1 MVEVIKMTDISVPK
15 SKPKYSTLE
24 NTIYLIKNIW
34 KWEKF
39 LFLLCILQIPATVII
54 PLLGIY
60 LPKALIDSVSNST
73 SAVQLLVNIGIPIL
87 GIIALNILLNAAS
100 SATYY
105 KAIFYRMKYL
115 QLLIDKVLDTDFEN
129 IDGPSGQEKI
139 MKAIMTI
146 NSNSSATEAI
156 IKISVELFSNIIGFI
171 LYAGIISAIHP
182 LIVVFIIASSIINY
196 FTGKH
201 VSNYEHKNK
210 DNLAPIE
217 RKLKYIRKNAGDFK
231 SAKDMRLY
239 NMCFWFKDMYG
250 IFLKE
255 RIYFQK
261 KNIYRKYFSNFVD
274 GVLLFLR
281 DGITYGFLIY
291 LVMYR
296 DMPIGDFVLYFG
308 AVTGFS
314 TWMSGI
320 VENINSLNSIS
331 LDVCD
336 LREHLEMKD
345 KMNREIGVELPT
357 SCELPCDIELR
368 NLYYKYPG
376 AKDYTIKNINLHI
389 KKGEKLALVGVNGA
403 GKTTLV
409 KLICG
414 LYTPT
419 KGEILING
427 KKSSL
432 YNRDDYYT
440 LFSVVF
446 QDIHLLPISI
456 EKNIALQL
464 EENIDDEKMNRVLNM
479 SGFMKKIKT
488 LPKGKK
494 TLLVK
499 SVYEE
504 AIELSGGE
512 VQKLM
517 LARALY
523 KDAPII
529 ILDEPT
535 AALDP
540 IAENEIYQKYNELT
554 KDRTSIF
561 ISHRLSSTKFC
572 DRIVFMEDGGI
583 LEEGDHYSL
592 MNKNGKYKEMYD
604 IQSYYYKDN
613 IGGEEYA

>member
-1 MVEVIKMTDISVPK
+1 MTDTSVPK

-34 KWEKF
+34 KWNKL
-39 LFLLCILQIPATVII
+39 LFLLCILQIPSTVII

-60 LPKALIDSVSNST
+60 LPKVLIDSVSYNV
-73 SAVQLLVNIGIPIL
+73 SALQLLVNIGIPIL

-115 QLLIDKVLDTDFEN
+115 QLLTDKVLDTDFEN
-129 IDGPSGQEKI
+129 IDGPAGQEKI
-139 MKAIMTI
+139 MKAGMAI

-182 LIVVFIIASSIINY
+182 LIVVFIIVSSIINY
-196 FTGKH
+196 FTGKY

-217 RKLKYIRKNAGDFK
+217 RKLEYIRKKAGDFK

-239 NMCFWFKDMYG
+239 NMCFWFKDMYH

-255 RIYFQK
+255 KIYFQK
-261 KNIYRKYFSNFVD
+261 KNLYRKYFSNFVD
-274 GVLLFLR
+274 GTLLFLR

-291 LVMYR
+291 SVMYR

-308 AVTGFS
+308 AVAGFS
-314 TWMSGI
+314 TWLSGI
-320 VENINSLNSIS
+320 VNNLNSLNSIS
-331 LDVCD
+331 LNVCD
-336 LREHLEMKD
+336 LREYLEMKD
-345 KMNREIGVELPT
+345 KMNREAGVELPI

-376 AKDYTIKNINLHI
+376 AQDYTIKNINLHI

-414 LYTPT
+414 LYTPS

-432 YNRDDYYT
+432 YNRDDYYN

-456 EKNIALQL
+456 EKNIALRL
-464 EENIDDEKMNRVLNM
+464 EEKIDDEKMNRVLNM
-479 SGFMKKIKT
+479 SGFMEKIKA

-554 KDRTSIF
+554 KDRTSVF

-572 DRIVFMEDGGI
+572 DRIVFIENGEM

-592 MNKNGKYKEMYD
+592 VNKNGKYKEMYD
-604 IQSYYYKDN
+604 MQSYYYKDN